1 MTDDIMV
8 AKEVSIVK
16 SLAGWRHIEDFI
28 KLEEGKLTKKL
39 MTCPS
44 GEVDRARGGLEFIK
58 KLKTFLD
65 MVNLSGSEAIKEL
78 ETVLN
83 RI

>member
-1 MTDDIMV
+1 
-8 AKEVSIVK
+8 
-16 SLAGWRHIEDFI
+16 
-28 KLEEGKLTKKL
+28 